1 MRWRRR
7 HRSGP
12 APGTQTGGEGGA
24 RPRTGQPGA
33 NLPSATRSLRALLA
47 AVSDPPAPWA
57 SQSQPWSPTLA
68 MASRSGV
75 WASSAR
81 TPNTPPPEHGPRPTA
96 TNRPASTPAETTRT
110 TEAAAAATQPP
121 ARTSVSGS
129 DGELLRAAQ
138 ADPAAFAAL
147 YERYVDAI
155 YRYCVTRVSSP
166 ADAEDATS
174 LTFARA
180 FGALPTY
187 RPRPELAG
195 EGVRS
200 WLFTIAHNV
209 VVSGYRSRRPTS
221 PLADADLLVDPDP
234 PPEEQANAAERR
246 EVLLGSV
253 ARLSDDQRR
262 VVELRLAG
270 LSGPEIAAVL
280 GRSHGAIKMLQFR
293 AIDRLRTLLADRLG
307 PESAPEASHDQR

>member
-7 HRSGP
+7 YRTGSAHPGTHTGGLGGVRTRSGQSD
-12 APGTQTGGEGGA
+12 AHSSCT
-24 RPRTGQPGA
+24 
-33 NLPSATRSLRALLA
+33 TRSLRELLA
-47 AVSDPPAPWA
+47 AVSERPAPWA
-57 SQSQPWSPTLA
+57 SQSQSWSPALA

-75 WASSAR
+75 WASSGR
-81 TPNTPPPEHGPRPTA
+81 TPGNPPPEIGPRT
-96 TNRPASTPAETTRT
+96 RPANRSSSTPSGSTRT
-110 TEAAAAATQPP
+110 ASAATQPP
-121 ARTSVSGS
+121 ARASASGS

-138 ADPAAFAAL
+138 ADPAAFATL

-155 YRYCVTRVSSP
+155 YRYCVTRVSTP

-180 FGALPTY
+180 FGALPNY

-221 PLADADLLVDPDP
+221 PLIDADLLVDPDP
-234 PPEEQANAAERR
+234 PPDEQAITAERR
-246 EVLLGSV
+246 EALLGSV

-307 PESAPEASHDQR
+307 SETATEASHDQR

>member
-7 HRSGP
+7 HRTGS
-12 APGTQTGGEGGA
+12 AHPGAQTGGVGGT
-24 RPRTGQPGA
+24 RTRSGQSDA
-33 NLPSATRSLRALLA
+33 HSSCTTRSLRALLA
-47 AVSDPPAPWA
+47 AVSERPAPWA
-57 SQSQPWSPTLA
+57 SQSQPWSPALA

-75 WASSAR
+75 WSSSGR
-81 TPNTPPPEHGPRPTA
+81 TPGNPPPEIGPRTQPA
-96 TNRPASTPAETTRT
+96 NRSSTPSGSTKAATT
-110 TEAAAAATQPP
+110 ATQPP
-121 ARTSVSGS
+121 ARASASASGS

-138 ADPAAFAAL
+138 TDPAAFAAL

-180 FGALPTY
+180 FVALPTY

-234 PPEEQANAAERR
+234 PPEEQAIAAERR
-246 EVLLGSV
+246 DVLLGSV

-307 PESAPEASHDQR
+307 PEPATEASHDQR

>member
-7 HRSGP
+7 HRPGP
-12 APGTQTGGEGGA
+12 AQPGAHMGGEGGV
-24 RPRTGQPGA
+24 RPRTGHPGA
-33 NLPSATRSLRALLA
+33 DVPGDVRSIRILLA
-47 AVSDPPAPWA
+47 ALNERPASWA
-57 SQSQPWSPTLA
+57 SGPWSPAVA
-68 MASRSGV
+68 MASRSGD
-75 WASSAR
+75 WASSA
-81 TPNTPPPEHGPRPTA
+81 PIPGNQPPEPRP
-96 TNRPASTPAETTRT
+96 R
-110 TEAAAAATQPP
+110 AAAANRAASSPLGTVRATGPAAPTQPP
-121 ARTSVSGS
+121 ARTSAPVSGS

-155 YRYCVTRVSSP
+155 YRYCVTRVGSP

-174 LTFARA
+174 LIFARA

-187 RPRPELAG
+187 RPRPELSG

-209 VVSGYRSRRPTS
+209 VVSGYRGRRPTS

-234 PPEEQANAAERR
+234 PPDEQAIAAERR
-246 EVLLGSV
+246 AALLGSV
-253 ARLSDDQRR
+253 ARLPDDQRR

-280 GRSHGAIKMLQFR
+280 GRSHGAIKMLQVR

>member
-1 MRWRRR
+1 M
-7 HRSGP
+7 S
-12 APGTQTGGEGGA
+12 
-24 RPRTGQPGA
+24 
-33 NLPSATRSLRALLA
+33 
-47 AVSDPPAPWA
+47 
-57 SQSQPWSPTLA
+57 
-68 MASRSGV
+68 
-75 WASSAR
+75 
-81 TPNTPPPEHGPRPTA
+81 
-96 TNRPASTPAETTRT
+96 
-110 TEAAAAATQPP
+110 
-121 ARTSVSGS
+121 S
-129 DGELLRAAQ
+129 DGELIRAAQ

-155 YRYCVTRVSSP
+155 YRYCVTRVGSP

-180 FGALPTY
+180 FGALSAY

-221 PLADADLLVDPDP
+221 PLADADLLVAPDP
-234 PPEEQANAAERR
+234 PPEEQAIAAERR
-246 EVLLGSV
+246 EVLRSSI
-253 ARLSDDQRR
+253 ARLPDDQRR

-280 GRSHGAIKMLQFR
+280 GRSTGAIKMLQFR
-293 AIDRLRTLLADRLG
+293 AIDRLRDLLADRLG
-307 PESAPEASHDQR
+307 AEPAENPATEGSHDE